1 MLGSGWTRLGYKEI
15 KADISP
21 LHILFYQQLFPH
33 PTPKNKTFVEL
44 LSFVLFTSLFIH
56 FPKDII
62 MYHSVWF
69 RWKTICMQ
77 CRDPGSIPGLGRS
90 SGEGHGNPLQYSCL
104 QNPMD
109 RGAWRATVHG
119 VAKSQTWLSNTHT
132 HRLYQNSPPEV
143 LQWTGHKGT
152 RKEERLWDTC
162 INKHSKQINDIILK
176 RDSLNVISIMSHE
189 IVASFEHFSNYSHLI
204 SDIIKYLWKEFNC
217 VILPKKPE
225 HRNLKTI
232 LFVCSFNLIYFI
244 FLKKEFSSP

>member
-1 MLGSGWTRLGYKEI
+1 MLGSGWTRLGYNEI

-21 LHILFYQQLFPH
+21 LHILFYQHLFPH

-62 MYHSVWF
+62 MLSFSVVQMEKNLPAMQRPWF
-69 RWKTICMQ
+69 
-77 CRDPGSIPGLGRS
+77 DPWIGKILWRRAWQPTPVFLPAESHGQRS
-90 SGEGHGNPLQYSCL
+90 LAGYS
-104 QNPMD
+104 QQSHEESD
-109 RGAWRATVHG
+109 
-119 VAKSQTWLSNTHT
+119 T

-143 LQWTGHKGT
+143 LQWTGHKRT

-189 IVASFEHFSNYSHLI
+189 YCSILWTLQPLQPSNIWYH
-204 SDIIKYLWKEFNC
+204 
-217 VILPKKPE
+217 
-225 HRNLKTI
+225 
-232 LFVCSFNLIYFI
+232 
-244 FLKKEFSSP
+244 